1 MAKASPFHL
10 RRRNSIPQKDF
21 SFQRDARNAAKQE
34 GFLIGISAGAA
45 LWASKVLANRPEN
58 KGKNIVVVFPDGGE
72 RYLSTNLYE

>member
-1 MAKASPFHL
+1 MDIYDEIITVPNDDAIL
-10 RRRNSIPQKDF
+10 T
-21 SFQRDARNAAKQE
+21 ARNAAKQE

-45 LWASKVLANRPEN
+45 LWAGKVLANRPEN